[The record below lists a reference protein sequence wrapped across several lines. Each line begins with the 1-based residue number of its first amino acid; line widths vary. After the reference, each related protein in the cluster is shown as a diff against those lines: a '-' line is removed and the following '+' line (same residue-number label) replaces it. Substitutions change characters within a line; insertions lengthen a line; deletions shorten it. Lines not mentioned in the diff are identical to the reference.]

1 MPTTRNPVAVSC
13 AICERSLLTGERP
26 VRFSPGGYGGIV
38 DVCPLCQETALAHG
52 WIREGSPSL
61 PSIAGERR
69 RRSWLAAWLK
79 PKRPTYDAGSDAALR
94 RLSEADQAIAEAAEI
109 FNASAFRRTAEGI
122 ARSLGMPRVSIV
134 PLSGVNTE
142 VVITLAW
149 DISWYQYRVAFD
161 SAQQVRIADRGLD
174 PGELD
179 SPFTAW
185 NAEFANDGR
194 VVPDLAR
201 VEFPSD
207 GE

>member
-1 MPTTRNPVAVSC
+1 MAVSC

-26 VRFSPGGYGGIV
+26 VRFSPGGYGDVV
-38 DVCPLCQETALAHG
+38 DVCPLCQETALEHG

-79 PKRPTYDAGSDAALR
+79 PKRPAYDAGSDAALR

-185 NAEFANDGR
+185 NAEFAEDGR

>member
-1 MPTTRNPVAVSC
+1 MPTTRNPAAVIC
-13 AICERSLLTGERP
+13 AICDRSLLTGERP
-26 VRFSPGGYGGIV
+26 VRFSPDGYGSFV

-61 PSIAGERR
+61 PSIGAERR
-69 RRSWLAAWLK
+69 RRSWLSSWLK
-79 PKRPTYDAGSDAALR
+79 PKRPAHEPGTEASLR
-94 RLSEADQAIAEAAEI
+94 RLSSADQAIAEAAEI

-122 ARSLGMPRVSIV
+122 ARSLGSPRVSIV

-161 SAQQVRIADRGLD
+161 STQQVRIADRGLD
-174 PGELD
+174 PGELEP
-179 SPFTAW
+179 PFTTW
-185 NAEFANDGR
+185 NAEFAEDGH
-194 VVPDLAR
+194 VVPGLAP
-201 VEFPSD
+201 EEIPPS